1 MKTRFVKL
9 FICFLFMPILF
20 LTVFIPKSYG
30 KSDGIINKIEA
41 KYKTAHSI
49 SAYFEQK
56 EIIRGYS
63 QNMSFKG
70 HFYYEHNFN
79 SGKAQSSM
87 AWVYDYPFYK
97 RQVLKNGRLYIIN
110 NLIKK
115 VSVINVGKERGGFPP
130 NVVEVLGDLT
140 KYFNIRH
147 ISADHGAGVISVE
160 LKPKA
165 VQLAKTIYVGF
176 YKNGFKIKSLKIITH
191 QGQIIMFN
199 YKNVKLNGH
208 INGNVFNINF
218 GSSYKIIKE
227 N

>member
-1 MKTRFVKL
+1 MKTEFVKL

-20 LTVFIPKSYG
+20 LTVFITPSFG
-30 KSDGIINKIEA
+30 ASDGIINKIEA
-41 KYKTAHSI
+41 KYQTVHSI

-56 EIIRGYS
+56 EIIPGYS
-63 QNMSFKG
+63 QNMAFKG
-70 HFYYEHNFN
+70 YFYYERNDHN
-79 SGKAQSSM
+79 GKAYGM
-87 AWVYDYPFYK
+87 AWVYKYPFHK
-97 RQVLKNGRLYIIN
+97 RQVLKNGRLYIVN
-110 NLIKK
+110 NQIKK

-130 NVVEVLGDLT
+130 NVVKVIGSLT
-140 KYFNIRH
+140 KYFKVGH
-147 ISADHGAGVISVE
+147 VSANAGTGIITVE
-160 LKPKA
+160 LKPIA
-165 VQLAKTIYVGF
+165 TQIAKTIYVGF

-218 GSSYKIIKE
+218 GPSYKIIKE